1 MIRHIHDH
9 GEGMSSLIVRY
20 ILMATMLNGAA
31 VMDAA
36 MLLVA
41 GNETCPQPQTSEH
54 LAAVEIM
61 RLQNILILQNKI
73 DLVKEEAALQQQ
85 EEIKKFVA
93 GTVAGEAPIIPIS
106 AVLGYNVDIVCEYLC
121 TKIPVPRR
129 DFLSSPHL
137 IVIRSF
143 DVNKPGADARNCKVF
158 AGDASCR
165 EMISWTYFKIQRKHK
180 DHYLHV
186 LFHYMQKSN
195 LMYTFDVVLTHGV
208 GQVV

>member
-1 MIRHIHDH
+1 
-9 GEGMSSLIVRY
+9 MSTL
-20 ILMATMLNGAA
+20 LLFWPPGNGGW
-31 VMDAA
+31 
-36 MLLVA
+36 A
-41 GNETCPQPQTSEH
+41 GLYEAKRNETCPQPQTSEH

-143 DVNKPGADARNCKVF
+143 DVNKPGADAEELQGGV
-158 AGDASCR
+158 AGGCIMRGVLAINTPGVHSTGLRLD
-165 EMISWTYFKIQRKHK
+165 RK
-180 DHYLHV
+180 L
-186 LFHYMQKSN
+186 
-195 LMYTFDVVLTHGV
+195 
-208 GQVV
+208 